1 MSAKCH
7 KQTLEQALEMSA
19 SPPKADVLKVDSV
32 RLVPITDV
40 GLRGRDRSGM
50 DDRLGWQSAAGTE
63 QISVVIRIF
72 RSVYGS

>member
-50 DDRLGWQSAAGTE
+50 DDRLDGVRGASGTCALSQQSAD
-63 QISVVIRIF
+63 R
-72 RSVYGS
+72 